1 MVEKYIKEKRRM
13 ELIGLEIPVISEDD
27 NLGIEYL
34 ADLISSYPLKD
45 GDIVVV
51 AETLISKLE
60 RNVIKKEDVK
70 PTPLAYKLAEKLG
83 KSPEVVQVILDQSKE
98 IVKIGNGFIITETKH
113 GFVCANSGV
122 DESNVKD
129 AIKPL
134 PEDPDRSAS
143 LLRKMIERK
152 TGKKI
157 GVIISDSMG
166 RPFRRGSCG
175 VAIGVSGVCA
185 LWDRRGERDLFN
197 KTLKSTEV
205 AIGDELA
212 SAASILMGE
221 SNEGIPV
228 VIIRNAPVP
237 FTDGMGKD
245 LIRRKEEDV
254 FRN

>member
-1 MVEKYIKEKRRM
+1 MAEKYIKEKRRM

-27 NLGIEYL
+27 NLGMEYL

-60 RNVIKKEDVK
+60 GNVIKKEDVR

-98 IVKIGNGFIITETKH
+98 IVKIGDGFIITETKH

-122 DESNVKD
+122 DESNLKD

-143 LLRKMIERK
+143 LLREMIERK
-152 TGKKI
+152 TGKRI

-166 RPFRRGSCG
+166 RPFRRGSIG

-185 LWDRRGERDLFN
+185 LWDRKGERDLFN
-197 KTLKSTEV
+197 KPLKSTEV

-237 FTDGMGKD
+237 FTDGKGKD
-245 LIRRKEEDV
+245 LIRPKEEDV
-254 FRN
+254 FRD